1 MTGSA
6 IVLALPLKPEFT
18 LCHDST
24 GPLRTPVSPF
34 SAALLD
40 RTTHSLQA
48 QHRSSFHASLDP
60 EQKNKN
66 GLALAPTRGI
76 GMALRYEHIK
86 QRRNLS
92 MSIDRKII
100 AAIAMIIAG
109 FCFLPP
115 AGVVAAAVLGN
126 FDTLGQLADTV
137 LLEYA
142 LTTLVLVGLV
152 GMGSVVIGVTTAWL
166 VVTCDF
172 RFRRLLEGALV
183 LPFAFPAY
191 VLAYAYTDIL
201 DHPGIVQSTLRDIM
215 GWGPRD
221 YWFPEIR
228 SVGGAALMLT
238 LVLYPYVYLLA
249 RATFRM
255 QGAKAFYS
263 ARSLGASP
271 LDAFLRVCLP
281 IARPAVAAGALLVMM
296 ETIADFGTVA
306 HFSVRT
312 FATGIYTSWIGLADR
327 AAAAQLSLG
336 LLSFALLVAAL
347 EHLNRGSARF
357 ADKGTHQPFVRF
369 RLIGARAF
377 AAQMACT
384 VPVLLGAVLPT
395 IALLHMG
402 LRAEQDIFGPRY
414 LGFIQNTLKLA
425 AIASVVTVGAAIL
438 LGTHYRLSGRL
449 VGLVPLF
456 VGRLGYA
463 VPGGV
468 IAVGLMVPFA
478 GFDNWLDAQMRATF
492 DISTGLLITGSIWL
506 MIVAYMIRF
515 LAAAIGAYD
524 SGLAAV
530 TPNMDAAS
538 RVLGRSA
545 WGTVRAVHLPL
556 LRSGLF
562 TALLLV
568 FVDVVKELPAT
579 LILRPFNHDT
589 LAVHAFRLASDE
601 RLGAAAVPS
610 LMIAAIGLLPVIL
623 LLSQMDD
630 WRQAAQQGTAVAKG

>member
-1 MTGSA
+1 MGMDRRIIATIAVFIAG
-6 IVLALPLKPEFT
+6 LCLLPL
-18 LCHDST
+18 
-24 GPLRTPVSPF
+24 V
-34 SAALLD
+34 
-40 RTTHSLQA
+40 
-48 QHRSSFHASLDP
+48 
-60 EQKNKN
+60 
-66 GLALAPTRGI
+66 
-76 GMALRYEHIK
+76 
-86 QRRNLS
+86 
-92 MSIDRKII
+92 
-100 AAIAMIIAG
+100 
-109 FCFLPP
+109 
-115 AGVVAAAVLGN
+115 GVLAAAVLGN
-126 FDTLGQLADTV
+126 LDTLRQLADTV

-142 LTTLVLVGLV
+142 LTTLLLVLCVALGTV
-152 GMGSVVIGVTTAWL
+152 MIGVITAWL
-166 VVTCDF
+166 VVTCEF

-201 DHPGIVQSTLRDIM
+201 DHPGIVQSTLRDVM

-228 SVGGAALMLT
+228 SLGGAALMLT

-249 RATFRM
+249 RAAFRM
-255 QGAKAFYS
+255 QAAKPFYA

-271 LDAFLRVCLP
+271 LGAFVRICLP
-281 IARPAVAAGALLVMM
+281 IARPAIAAGVLLVMM

-327 AAAAQLSLG
+327 GAAAQLSLG

-347 EHLNRGSARF
+347 EHINRGRASYAS
-357 ADKGTHQPFVRF
+357 KGSHQPFVRF
-369 RLIGARAF
+369 HLTGSRAF
-377 AAQMACT
+377 AAQMACA

-395 IALLHMG
+395 IALLMMG
-402 LRAEQDIFGPRY
+402 LRAEQDIFSPRY

-425 AIASVVTVGAAIL
+425 VLAALITVAAAIVL
-438 LGTHYRLSGRL
+438 STHHRLSRHRSA
-449 VGLVPLF
+449 VVPLF
-456 VGRLGYA
+456 IARLGYA

-468 IAVGLMVPFA
+468 IAVGLLVPFA
-478 GFDNWLDAQMRATF
+478 TFDNWLDAQMRAAF
-492 DISTGLLITGSIWL
+492 DISTGLLVTGSIWL
-506 MIVAYMIRF
+506 MLTAYMIRF

-538 RVLGRSA
+538 RVLGRTA

-556 LRSGLF
+556 LRPGLL
-562 TALLLV
+562 TAVLIV
-568 FVDVVKELPAT
+568 FVDTVKELPAT

-623 LLSQMDD
+623 LLAQMED
-630 WRQAAQQGTAVAKG
+630 WRQTQRSSPALAKS